1 MALPSSS
8 RPKFEADGVP
18 APAPSGSSAQPSLGA
33 LVRFEF
39 EAGRGNEGTKIL
51 MVEWE
56 EDESST
62 TSSGD
67 WEVSWEGKTTLLSA
81 RDGAEDRLHRIYFLL
96 GPGTSIPPVV
106 RLARKG
112 GADGS
117 ALDVKPLP
125 AIFPAELGLRG
136 TAAGRRGILHTRY
149 AKQRLAAL
157 HEEIEREM
165 RTNGEGIGLE
175 IAVQERQWLVEN
187 FGVTPLSRF
196 ATDVYHSTSASPG
209 SPKTPGAGRLAE
221 RLKGLKLGTSAS
233 ELSGS
238 SGGKI
243 RLHPLSWEPNPIL
256 GPPHHNHP
264 PLTNARQNKTTP
276 NPPPPAVATPCPQTP
291 AT

>member
-1 MALPSSS
+1 MALPSPSPS

-18 APAPSGSSAQPSLGA
+18 AAAPVGSPIQASLGA

-56 EDESST
+56 DDDNG
-62 TSSGD
+62 SGGSD

-96 GPGTSIPPVV
+96 APGISIPPVV
-106 RLARKG
+106 KLARKSSG
-112 GADGS
+112 GNAGTGPGANTDADADAYA
-117 ALDVKPLP
+117 ALEMKPLP

-136 TAAGRRGILHTRY
+136 TAAGKRGILHTRY

-157 HEEIEREM
+157 QEEIEREM

-175 IAVQERQWLVEN
+175 IAMQEKQWLEDN
-187 FGVTPLSRF
+187 FGVGPRAGAVDPNALLYTQSHYQQQPS
-196 ATDVYHSTSASPG
+196 
-209 SPKTPGAGRLAE
+209 SPKTPGGSRLAE

-238 SGGKI
+238 PGGM
-243 RLHPLSWEPNPIL
+243 LTHFFSSPFLSFISCELCPREII
-256 GPPHHNHP
+256 
-264 PLTNARQNKTTP
+264 KV
-276 NPPPPAVATPCPQTP
+276 AVKF
-291 AT
+291 